1 MDKRFFLAL
10 ILTALV
16 IVVTPMIFPSPKRPI
31 VSDTTS
37 SAAVT
42 SPGPGVPAPQ
52 QPAGPGPTEPGGS
65 VISATE
71 IPNPGPTPIAAE
83 TTTVV
88 TPHAT
93 YRLSSQGAAPV
104 SAEMHDY
111 RALSRQGVRVVKGGR
126 VELTPPGEA
135 LLGYRIISPSDT
147 ISLDQVAFSASEE
160 STAEGTRVTYTGQS
174 GDARITI
181 SYIFGADS
189 RNGYTARVEG
199 TVTGVSSPAYLLIDL
214 PETLRSAE
222 ADTAEDRNHLA
233 YAYKPTTDGASSIPI
248 AKLDFGQRR
257 LAPGPHTWVA
267 AKSKYFLVA
276 LLTPEG
282 GEPFTEL
289 SATGTLPDSVDYRA
303 RAQATAI
310 KALGAGSF
318 AFELYVGPQEWRRL
332 IAMGRDLE
340 NVNPYGGFM
349 QGIVQPF
356 ATAVM
361 QLLLWIKERTQLNY
375 GWVLII
381 FGVAI
386 RILLWPLNQRAM
398 RSTMRMSAIQ
408 PEMAAIQKRYK
419 EDPAKLQSE
428 MIKLYKDHG
437 VSPFSMFSGC
447 LPMLLP
453 MPFLIALFF
462 VFQNTIEFR
471 GVSFLWLPDIS
482 VKDPFYILPLA
493 MGVSMFLLSWI
504 GMKGQPPN
512 PQAKMMAYIFPPM
525 MTILF
530 LNFASGL
537 NLYYTVQNLA
547 ALPQQWLIARE
558 RQRMPKPV
566 PRKP

>member
-16 IVVTPMIFPSPKRPI
+16 IVVTPMLFPTPQRP
-31 VSDTTS
+31 VVAETS
-37 SAAVT
+37 RAAVI
-42 SPGPGVPAPQ
+42 PGRETAGALPTQMGPPRADSTDSLLN
-52 QPAGPGPTEPGGS
+52 QPPVRQPP
-65 VISATE
+65 
-71 IPNPGPTPIAAE
+71 E

-88 TPHAT
+88 TSYAT
-93 YRLSSQGAAPV
+93 YRLSSHGAAPV
-104 SAEMHDY
+104 SAEMRNY
-111 RALSRQGVRVVKGGR
+111 QALSRQGTRIMKGGP
-126 VELTPPGEA
+126 VELAPPGEA
-135 LLGYRIISPSDT
+135 LLRYRIISPDDT
-147 ISLDQVAFSASEE
+147 ISLDRVSFAATEEAVAG
-160 STAEGTRVTYTGQS
+160 GTRVTYS
-174 GDARITI
+174 GEEGSVAITI
-181 SYIFGADS
+181 AYTFGAENS
-189 RNGYTARVEG
+189 TGYVAKVEG
-199 TVTGVSSPAYLLIDL
+199 TVRGVSSPAYLLIDL
-214 PETLRSAE
+214 PPTLRSAE
-222 ADTAEDRNHLA
+222 ADTVEDRNHLA
-233 YAYKPTTDGASSIPI
+233 YAYKPTTSGASSIPVG
-248 AKLDFGQRR
+248 KLDFGQRR
-257 LAPGPHTWVA
+257 LAPGPHVWVA
-267 AKSKYFLVA
+267 AKNKYFLVA

-282 GEPFTEL
+282 GQPFTEL

-318 AFELYVGPQEWRRL
+318 AFELYAGPQEWRRL

-398 RSTMRMSAIQ
+398 RSTMRMGALQ
-408 PEMAAIQKRYK
+408 PEMQAIQKKYK

-471 GVSFLWLPDIS
+471 GVSFAWLPDIS

-558 RQRMPKPV
+558 RARMPKPV
-566 PRKP
+566 PRKT

>member
-10 ILTALV
+10 ILIALV
-16 IVVTPMIFPSPKRPI
+16 IVVTPMIFPSSRQPVPTD
-31 VSDTTS
+31 SS
-37 SAAVT
+37 SATPAAGEAGSAGPSGQPVT
-42 SPGPGVPAPQ
+42 SATPPGGSTI
-52 QPAGPGPTEPGGS
+52 GPTEILNAPP
-65 VISATE
+65 A
-71 IPNPGPTPIAAE
+71 PIVAE

-93 YRLSSQGAAPV
+93 YRLSSRGAAPV

-111 RALSRQGVRVVKGGR
+111 QQLSRQGVRILKGGR
-126 VELTPPGEA
+126 VELAPPGEA

-147 ISLDQVAFSASEE
+147 ISLDDVAFTVSADSSSE
-160 STAEGTRVTYTGQS
+160 GKRVTYAGRS
-174 GDARITI
+174 GSAEITI
-181 SYIFGADS
+181 TYTFAADS
-189 RNGYTARVEG
+189 RGGYTAQVDGR
-199 TVTGVSSPAYLLIDL
+199 VTGVSSPAYLLIDL

-233 YAYKPTTDGASSIPI
+233 YAYKPTADGASSIPI
-248 AKLDFGQRR
+248 GKLDFGQRR
-257 LAPGPHTWVA
+257 IAPGPHTWVA

-276 LLTPEG
+276 LLTPDG

-332 IAMGRDLE
+332 TAMGRDLE

-398 RSTMRMSAIQ
+398 RSTMKMSAIQ

-504 GMKGQPPN
+504 GMKGQAPN

-558 RQRMPKPV
+558 RQRMPKPP